1 MLSAHPL
8 PLDRP
13 LRAGLA
19 LVEVGEA
26 ARVALVALGDLVL
39 LAGRGVAVP
48 GDDAGIAG
56 ALVGQ
61 AGDIVAVR
69 QLRFQIQGRGEGVGG
84 EAVADVAAEPDGS
97 AVAAVMRVRTLW
109 LGRV

>member
-1 MLSAHPL
+1 
-8 PLDRP
+8 
-13 LRAGLA
+13 
-19 LVEVGEA
+19 VGEA
-26 ARVALVALGDLVL
+26 LRGGGLVARGELVL
-39 LAGRGVAVP
+39 LAGLGVAVP
-48 GDDAGIAG
+48 GQHAGIAG
-56 ALVGQ
+56 ILIGQ